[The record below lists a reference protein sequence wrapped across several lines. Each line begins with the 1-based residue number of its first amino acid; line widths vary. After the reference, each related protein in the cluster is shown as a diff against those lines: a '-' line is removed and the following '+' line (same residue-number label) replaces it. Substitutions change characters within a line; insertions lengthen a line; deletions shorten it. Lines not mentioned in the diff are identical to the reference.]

1 MYSESSN
8 SKNEVN
14 QSIAFS
20 GERHI
25 NSFHEGKEKKS
36 QVFIE
41 KSMKYHL
48 EKLEK
53 VKDSRTK
60 AYKKSKDQLESLEK
74 DLALKREKVNFMK
87 RDVLNARKTWR
98 RKIAESF
105 QYYEWYKPIIS
116 ADDDDLDGNV
126 QNEVISLSDG
136 WEYYENYI
144 LPR

>member
-14 QSIAFS
+14 QSIDFS
-20 GERHI
+20 GER
-25 NSFHEGKEKKS
+25 NSKSFQEGKEKKS

-41 KSMKYHL
+41 KSMEYHL
-48 EKLEK
+48 KKLEDVYK
-53 VKDSRTK
+53 SRTQ
-60 AYKKSKDQLESLEK
+60 ALEKSKVQLKSLES
-74 DLALKREKVNFMK
+74 DLALKREKVHFMK